1 MKKNFNRK
9 SKISSLWY
17 NVLIFNGSHVLIM
30 KRNYITGAFFSDILD
45 KIKSLLCN
53 IRIGTAQTHFHR
65 QILTFHIVRRSLVI
79 D

>member
-17 NVLIFNGSHVLIM
+17 NVLIFNGSHVLM

-45 KIKSLLCN
+45 KK
-53 IRIGTAQTHFHR
+53 
-65 QILTFHIVRRSLVI
+65 
-79 D
+79 